1 MRVLLG
7 ALLIMVQAADPGIT
21 THVLD
26 LSLGLPGKGVKVEV
40 FKQANTGSVD
50 STKWE
55 LMSTV

>member
-7 ALLIMVQAADPGIT
+7 VLLSMVQAIPGIT

-26 LSLGLPGKGVKVEV
+26 LSLGLPGKGVKVDV

-50 STKWE
+50 SNKWE
-55 LMSTV
+55 LMNTV

>member
-1 MRVLLG
+1 MRIFLG
-7 ALLIMVQAADPGIT
+7 ALLSMVKAVPGIT

-26 LSLGLPGKGVKVEV
+26 LSLGLPGKRVNVEV